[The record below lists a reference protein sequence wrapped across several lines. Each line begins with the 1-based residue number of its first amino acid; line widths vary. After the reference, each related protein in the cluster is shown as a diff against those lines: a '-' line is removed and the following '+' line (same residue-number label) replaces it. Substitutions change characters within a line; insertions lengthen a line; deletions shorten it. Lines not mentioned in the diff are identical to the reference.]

1 MYYMRPAS
9 HEKIVIGKFFFIIY
23 IVYIIFFHLK
33 PYIQIKHFQHRRKC
47 KFLMTIMIYNQE
59 SMHKHQTK
67 YINNE
72 HHKTCINSIYSL
84 SK

>member
-1 MYYMRPAS
+1 MYYMRPTS
-9 HEKIVIGKFFFIIY
+9 HEKNSYWKVFFY
-23 IVYIIFFHLK
+23 YLYSLYYFFYLK